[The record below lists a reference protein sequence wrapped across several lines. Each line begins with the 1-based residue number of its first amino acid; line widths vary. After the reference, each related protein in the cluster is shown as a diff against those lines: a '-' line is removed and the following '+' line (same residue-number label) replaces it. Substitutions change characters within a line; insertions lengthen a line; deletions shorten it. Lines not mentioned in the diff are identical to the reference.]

1 MKSFLL
7 KITAITFLLAIAGG
21 IFFTFFFEES
31 FTPVLLFLLL
41 FFYLFTIVSHAYQS
55 SRIKANFA
63 TFVRTHMIFTIL
75 RLFVYSAVII
85 GYLIFNQEKV
95 ISFVAVT
102 VILYIIYTF
111 LETRE
116 LTRLTGRHSEKEP

>member
-85 GYLIFNQEKV
+85 GYLIFNQERV

-102 VILYIIYTF
+102 VVLYIIYTF

-116 LTRLTGRHSEKEP
+116 LTCLTGRHSEKEP